1 MIKLKIE
8 GDGGEIVA
16 LIHALQGGSGRS
28 EAWQAPLLEAAGT
41 EPDPAQPDVAPP
53 LAYTEEQIQK
63 GWAAF
68 SDLVNGWAVNFGPDG
83 DPDKQPDRI
92 ALLET
97 SLRYFTL
104 MMAFIEYSRGLT
116 RAVKTVAP
124 DHWTQQFCRSIAEN
138 IVSVSSATGVPGF
151 SDALQYDQDYY
162 DTLTKSRNGRK

>member
-16 LIHALQGGSGRS
+16 LIQALQGAPFAPPL
-28 EAWQAPLLEAAGT
+28 EPAPLLEAVDT
-41 EPDPAQPDVAPP
+41 EPDATHDVAPP
-53 LAYTEEQIQK
+53 PAYTEEQIQK

-68 SDLVNGWAVNFGPDG
+68 SDLVNGWGVNFGPDG
-83 DPDKQPDRI
+83 DPDRQPDRI

-104 MMAFIEYSRGLT
+104 IMAFIEYSRGLT
-116 RAVKTVAP
+116 RAVRTVAP